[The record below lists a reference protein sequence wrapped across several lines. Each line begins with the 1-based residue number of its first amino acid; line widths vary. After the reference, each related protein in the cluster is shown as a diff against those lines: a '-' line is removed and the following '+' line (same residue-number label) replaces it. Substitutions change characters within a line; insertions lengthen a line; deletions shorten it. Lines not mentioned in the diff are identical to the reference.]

1 MPEGVPVSR
10 QFFLVTQ
17 KGNFVVDWGNNIYQD
32 VYSGNKIELDEGEF
46 TYMVTENELMV
57 LKQNS
62 VICDYDQFTVYVYPM
77 NDIWDTS
84 SDSQP

>member
-1 MPEGVPVSR
+1 
-10 QFFLVTQ
+10 VTQ

-32 VYSGNKIELDEGEF
+32 VYSGKKIVLDEGEF
-46 TYMVTENELMV
+46 TYMVTENELMM
-57 LKQNS
+57 LKQNG
-62 VICDYDQFTVYVYPM
+62 VICDYDKLTVYVYPM

>member
-32 VYSGNKIELDEGEF
+32 VYSGEKVELEETDF
-46 TYMVTENELMV
+46 TYMVKDDELMM
-57 LKQNS
+57 LKQNK
-62 VICDYDQFTVYVYPM
+62 VICDFDQYTVFIYPM
-77 NDIWDTS
+77 RDVLDS
-84 SDSQP
+84 SIED